1 MIEEYR
7 GIISDISE
15 LISILD
21 SSEKL
26 LEIIREELVLVQK
39 EYGDERRTEIVDV
52 EEDLTAEDLIPE
64 QDVVVTFSNG
74 GYAKTQPLDTYRSQR
89 RGGRGKSAGTVKEE
103 DFIDHLLIANTH
115 ETLLCFSNKGKVYWL
130 KAYQIPPLIF

>member
-1 MIEEYR
+1 MISVVKIEKNKKDLKEV
-7 GIISDISE
+7 GTKLAMHIAAQAP
-15 LISILD
+15 ISIDESGIKKDILD
-21 SSEKL
+21 KE

-103 DFIDHLLIANTH
+103 DFIDHAHFTSLLI
-115 ETLLCFSNKGKVYWL
+115 
-130 KAYQIPPLIF
+130 I